1 MKKDNEISKLF
12 DLVHAKEHNLTTAE
26 GVEAVEKK
34 MLELPQAECSVSHHF
49 GAGVYIREVTIPG
62 GVFSVGHHQNFEHMN
77 NMIKGRVIMLNE
89 DGTTSELVAPAVF
102 IGKPGRKVGF
112 IIEEMVWQ
120 NIYPNP
126 DNETDFN
133 ALEEKYVTKTESW
146 LNDRE
151 SKEQLEY
158 VCRHT
163 DREDYK
169 KFLSEIS
176 ATDKE
181 YSQAFDIITDFSFPE
196 GSYSVNI
203 AKSNIHGMGVFSTS
217 PVDLGELI
225 VPVTFSGLQTP
236 AYKYLNHSMS
246 PNSKLVMTKSGDI
259 NLIAIKDIRGC
270 HGGDS
275 GEELTIDYRDTIS
288 LSRSALCQ

>member
-1 MKKDNEISKLF
+1 MKKNQQIAKLF
-12 DLVHAKEHNLTTAE
+12 NLVNESEHNLTTPE
-26 GVEAVEKK
+26 NIEAVEKK
-34 MLELPQAECSVSHHF
+34 MLDLPQAECSVSHHF
-49 GAGVYIREVTIPG
+49 GAGVYIREVTIPA
-62 GVFSVGHHQNFEHMN
+62 GVFSVGHYQNFEHMN

-89 DGTTSELVAPAVF
+89 DGTTSEVVAPIQFV
-102 IGKPGRKVGF
+102 GQPGRKVGF

-133 ALEEKYVTKTESW
+133 VLEEKYVTKTESW
-146 LNDRE
+146 LDDN
-151 SKEQLEY
+151 KAKNQLEY
-158 VCRHT
+158 VSRHT

-169 KFLSEIS
+169 LFLFEIA
-176 ATDKE
+176 ATDEE
-181 YSQAFDIITDFSFPE
+181 YSKSFNIADSDFPE

-203 AKSNIHGMGVFSTS
+203 NKSNIQGRGVFSVS
-217 PVDLGELI
+217 PLEADETI
-225 VPVTFSGLQTP
+225 VPVTFSGSQTP

-246 PNSKLVMTKSGDI
+246 PNSKLAMTKSGDI
-259 NLIAIKDIRGC
+259 NLIAIKNIRGC